1 MRIPGTFVSMSLP
14 FMPNYIFCLLF
25 CADVVTV
32 RLVKKTLP
40 ILRTLSF
47 FFPLRLALLFF
58 LLSSLTF
65 LSFFLSFF
73 LSL

>member
-14 FMPNYIFCLLF
+14 FMPNYIFLSYFLCG
-25 CADVVTV
+25 CSY
-32 RLVKKTLP
+32 RPPCKKNPPP

-47 FFPLRLALLFF
+47 FFPPSPFTF
-58 LLSSLTF
+58 VLSSFFFTF
-65 LSFFLSFF
+65 SLFLSFF